1 MMSTAGVASA
11 TVVSGALATTAGRA
25 GDARDVYFQRTRAD
39 VVPHGQF
46 LAAALAR
53 AD

>member
-11 TVVSGALATTAGRA
+11 TVVSALATTAGRA

-46 LAAALAR
+46 LASAHAR